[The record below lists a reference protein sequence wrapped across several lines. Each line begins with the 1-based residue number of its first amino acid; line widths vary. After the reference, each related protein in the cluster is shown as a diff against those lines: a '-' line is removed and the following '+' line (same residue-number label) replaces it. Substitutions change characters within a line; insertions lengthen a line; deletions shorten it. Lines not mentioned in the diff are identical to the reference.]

1 MIDRDI
7 LLVLSGGVIGAF
19 SSFVTLLLV
28 YALEGMRLRRQWKRE
43 DQLLLRQ
50 NRAQIEELLRKA
62 TQPKKTQVDVE
73 SEV

>member
-1 MIDRDI
+1 MIDHDI
-7 LLVLSGGVIGAF
+7 LLVLAGGVIGAF
-19 SSFVTLLLV
+19 SSFLTLLLV

-43 DQLLLRQ
+43 DQVLLRQ

-62 TQPKKTQVDVE
+62 TQTKETQVDVE

>member
-1 MIDRDI
+1 VIDHDI

-19 SSFVTLLLV
+19 SSFATLLLV

-43 DQLLLRQ
+43 DQLQLRQ

-62 TQPKKTQVDVE
+62 TQTKEAQADVE